1 MNVVHYSLKVDRVLE
16 NNDNKK
22 PKQNCE
28 KQSVRGKILAVWLV
42 HSLSIIHSFHLLYN
56 SSSIAFTSR
65 YLCFGPEGPDIV
77 SIPTSQNKHK
87 PDTIISFVSIPQHL
101 NQLPFMAVS
110 HYCCLVLQEEDDY
123 LSSASSPRYLL
134 ASRPPYLS
142 LSPVVSSSSIPPSFS
157 CGSCSLHV
165 WLCLLW
171 CSLHS
176 SQSFCF
182 SLFFLSYVLYYF
194 YPFNLLCLW
203 LFNVIFPQSLLLNPF
218 FNSIFSWFFFVVVG
232 VFFNCLE
239 TALLQAKAHS
249 YPLTYKQH
257 LRYANLSK
265 ETHSLPNTHHTIKHK
280 SWSNSCYESLC
291 MCICQLIVS

>member
-1 MNVVHYSLKVDRVLE
+1 MRNRAWGERFWQYGLS
-16 NNDNKK
+16 
-22 PKQNCE
+22 
-28 KQSVRGKILAVWLV
+28 

-56 SSSIAFTSR
+56 SSSIVFTSR

-110 HYCCLVLQEEDDY
+110 HYYCLVLQEEDDY
-123 LSSASSPRYLL
+123 LFPSQPLHL
-134 ASRPPYLS
+134 AIYFTRPPYLS
-142 LSPVVSSSSIPPSFS
+142 LSPVVSSSTSPPSFS

-182 SLFFLSYVLYYF
+182 PLFFLSYVLSYF

-203 LFNVIFPQSLLLNPF
+203 LFNVIFSIVPF
-218 FNSIFSWFFFVVVG
+218 
-232 VFFNCLE
+232 
-239 TALLQAKAHS
+239 
-249 YPLTYKQH
+249 Y
-257 LRYANLSK
+257 
-265 ETHSLPNTHHTIKHK
+265 
-280 SWSNSCYESLC
+280 
-291 MCICQLIVS
+291 